1 MRRIGLD
8 IGVTHVRVAEVEFS
22 GKSMGTHGHGALTA
36 FAQAPLPPGSVVGG
50 DVLDIPGVTVAIKKA
65 LGAAGVSTKDVV
77 VGVGSESVIVREIEV
92 PEMPMPQLRSSLPYQ
107 VSEMLPMSPDEAL
120 LDFYPTAHRVDGT
133 MSLLRGILVAAP
145 KTTVSQKLLAVEAAG
160 LRPRSVDLNAFAL
173 LRAQYTPEFDGRVVA
188 FVDIGARTTNV
199 AIVQDGQPRLV
210 RTLSSGGHDTND
222 AIASALHLDIRQAE
236 EVKIQTGMSNSGP
249 QPVQGA
255 EEAIS
260 TTTRALIETVRNT
273 FVYYT
278 SNNPGEGIELVVISG
293 GGAHLP
299 GLGQYLAS
307 ATRLPVRY
315 GNAFARV
322 TPGKKI
328 SADSL
333 RGLEARVPVA
343 IGLALGEAVS

>member
-8 IGVTHVRVAEVEFS
+8 IGVTHVRVAEVEIS

-199 AIVQDGQPRLV
+199 VIVQDGQPRLV
-210 RTLSSGGHDTND
+210 RTLSSGGHDTTD
-222 AIASALHLDIRQAE
+222 AIASALHLDVRQAE